1 MLTRLSIQNYALIDN
16 LEIMLR
22 PGFTVIT
29 GETGSGKSIILGAL
43 QLLSGARFEHSATP
57 HPDCSTVI
65 SALFTG
71 SDGSTRILS
80 REVLPS
86 GRSKASIDG
95 SQVSLTALAGEAARL
110 FDIHTQGANAVI
122 ASPAYQLQ
130 LIDSFAG
137 TAEAITAYSDI
148 FRQYVD
154 KRRRLEELRTRA
166 RAAELN
172 NRQLRARLAD
182 LRDIAPEKGEAS
194 RLETRYAMLSQSAR
208 TIEALTAAADTLT
221 EADGAAVSRL
231 RTTAEAIERLPL
243 PDTSLAPRIRSA
255 AVELKD
261 ISESLLSYLESI
273 TTDPGESERIEER
286 LSRLYAAVKRYAL
299 STPDELSDLLDA
311 TENAILLADDDET
324 EISTLEADTR
334 AIGRRLTESADALT
348 SMRRNAIP
356 RVEQAILEAARPLG
370 LPNLRVA
377 IELTPHKLTATG
389 RDAASL
395 LVAFNKNQAPA
406 QLAHSAASGGE
417 KARLMLA
424 IKTIAPDL
432 RPDTVQI
439 FDEIDTGVSGHIASL
454 MGDMMRSS
462 AAERQVIAVT
472 HLPQVAAK
480 GTHHIKVYKEDSSIA
495 SHTRIRELEGED
507 RIHEIATMLSGTELT
522 AASLDNAAE
531 LLRDDI
537 SYRSTSNTTVN
548 ANAKI

>member
-1 MLTRLSIQNYALIDN
+1 MLTRLGIQNYALIDN
-16 LEIMLR
+16 LEIKLR

-57 HPDCSTVI
+57 RPDCSTVI
-65 SALFTG
+65 SATFTG
-71 SDGSTRILS
+71 TDGSTRVLT

-86 GRSKASIDG
+86 GRSKATVDG
-95 SQVSLTALAGEAARL
+95 SPVSLTALAGEAGRL

-122 ASPAYQLQ
+122 TSPAYQLQ

-137 TAEAITAYSDI
+137 TAEVINAYSDI

-166 RAAELN
+166 RATELN
-172 NRQLRARLAD
+172 NRQLRTRLAD

-194 RLETRYAMLSQSAR
+194 RLEARYALLSQSAR
-208 TIEALTAAADTLT
+208 TIEILTSAADTLT
-221 EADGAAVSRL
+221 EADGATVSRL

-255 AVELKD
+255 AIELKD

-299 STPDELSDLLDA
+299 SSPDELSDLLDA
-311 TENAILLADDDET
+311 TENAILSADDDET
-324 EISTLEADTR
+324 EIRTLEADTR
-334 AIGRRLTESADALT
+334 VIGRRLTESAETL
-348 SMRRNAIP
+348 SRMRRDAIP

-377 IELTPHKLTATG
+377 IELTPHKLTASG

-395 LVAFNKNQAPA
+395 LVAFNKNQTPAP
-406 QLAHSAASGGE
+406 LSHSASGGE

-424 IKTIAPDL
+424 IKTIAPNL
-432 RPDTVQI
+432 QPDTVQI

-454 MGDMMRSS
+454 MGDMMRGAS
-462 AAERQVIAVT
+462 ASRQVIAVT

-480 GTHHIKVYKEDSSIA
+480 GTHHIKVYKEDSSVA

-507 RIHEIATMLSGTELT
+507 RIREIATMLSGTELT

-531 LLRDDI
+531 LLRTDG
-537 SYRSTSNTTVN
+537 YTLPH
-548 ANAKI
+548 KIQP